1 MSDRFGFATPS
12 PSPSGMPHDRPA
24 IRGSWARG
32 DSPGSERRGPKF
44 HRDPVLLLAPHR
56 SGSTLLAR
64 LLDAHSQMAFLP
76 ETGMFTALGWFDC
89 QTHFRNEA
97 QYLAYLDFEWHIL
110 TGSDDWLGAL
120 VVCEMAL
127 EGLPELRETR
137 SVLLELGSR
146 IRCPS
151 VGDLLGGEIVPTHPP
166 SSRHHDPVS
175 GCDVRSPRPGSEG
188 HHRVFGGCMEPWSIR
203 RCLSRQS
210 SRLRQTLLV
219 CAQNPGDSGRP
230 AVPRSAL

>member
-1 MSDRFGFATPS
+1 MIASVSLLLR
-12 PSPSGMPHDRPA
+12 RPA
-24 IRGSWARG
+24 VAFPTIALRSAAPGARG

-64 LLDAHSQMAFLP
+64 LMDAHSQMAFLP

-120 VVCEMAL
+120 VVCVD
-127 EGLPELRETR
+127 GPR
-137 SVLLELGSR
+137 GPSR
-146 IRCPS
+146 
-151 VGDLLGGEIVPTHPP
+151 T
-166 SSRHHDPVS
+166 
-175 GCDVRSPRPGSEG
+175 
-188 HHRVFGGCMEPWSIR
+188 
-203 RCLSRQS
+203 
-210 SRLRQTLLV
+210 
-219 CAQNPGDSGRP
+219 A
-230 AVPRSAL
+230 